1 MLGCGSIGEKGQD
14 QMALKIGDTIVGDPQ
29 LADIA
34 RAVDAAPQSANWRIE
49 LDNGED
55 DHIEAAA
62 SPSGDYAVTFVD
74 RGRRFTAT
82 APVDADRLKTILS
95 KYHDGDTEWRDQA
108 DFVAEGGKGARERA
122 ARRISSKPPAW
133 AIVLIAG
140 AFFGLPILWRFLP
153 ESGAARGAAIV
164 VGPITVMLVAM
175 IVSKLLQL
183 RRAASWPQAAGRITK
198 SVVATRRAR
207 PFGRPMQVI
216 NFPAIEYEFSV
227 NGRKCTGQRISIGE
241 DAGGANIEATLA
253 RYPVGAQVTVHYDP
267 ADPENCVLERNAP
280 SLVPLQGCGT
290 SLTSLAAIG
299 FCVYWAVGH
308 YDGVI
313 APMWATG
320 NGRVAICATVVG
332 LLSLMAYF
340 GSLIIAKQNE
350 RPWSSVNGTIVD
362 SRTESDSQGR
372 QTSYSPLIEYSYFVF
387 EREYH
392 GRAIT
397 TDDQGADTRAEA
409 EKIAGRYRKGHPVIV
424 YYDPLDPRDAM
435 LERPPANRP
444 NRIALAVG
452 VASFI
457 VAIYASGRF
466 HF

>member
-1 MLGCGSIGEKGQD
+1 
-14 QMALKIGDTIVGDPQ
+14 MALKIGDTVVADPR
-29 LADIA
+29 LADIE
-34 RAVDAAPQSANWRIE
+34 RAVDAGPRSPDWRIE

-55 DHIEAAA
+55 DHIEAVR
-62 SPSGDYAVTFVD
+62 SSNGGFAVTFVD
-74 RGRRFTAT
+74 RGRRFTAA

-95 KYHDGDTEWRDQA
+95 KYRDGDTEWRDQA

-122 ARRISSKPPAW
+122 ARRISSKPPTW
-133 AIVLIAG
+133 AIILVAG

-153 ESGAARGAAIV
+153 ESDVARGAAIV
-164 VGPITVMLVAM
+164 GGPIAVMLVAM
-175 IVSKLLQL
+175 TVNKLLQL

-198 SVVATRRAR
+198 SVVATRHAR
-207 PFGRPMQVI
+207 PFGRATQVI

-227 NGRKCTGQRISIGE
+227 AGRKYNGRRISVGE
-241 DAGGANIEATLA
+241 DAGGANIEATLT
-253 RYPVGAQVTVHYDP
+253 RYPVGAAVTIYYDP

-280 SLVPLQGCGT
+280 ALMPLQGCGT
-290 SLTSLAAIG
+290 TLTSLAAIG
-299 FCVYWAVGH
+299 FCVYWATEH
-308 YDGVI
+308 YDSVI

-320 NGRVAICATVVG
+320 FGRVAICASVVG

-372 QTSYSPLIEYSYFVF
+372 QTSYAPLIEYSYFVF

-392 GRAIT
+392 GRAVT
-397 TDDQGADTRAEA
+397 ADDQGVDTLAEA
-409 EKIAGRYRKGHPVIV
+409 EKIAGRYPKGRPVIV
-424 YYDPLDPRDAM
+424 YYDPKDPRDAM

-444 NRIALAVG
+444 NRAALAVAI
-452 VASFI
+452 ASFA
-457 VAIYASGRF
+457 VVIYATRHL